1 MADIVSPEK
10 RSQNMSAIRSKN
22 TKPEVYLRK
31 LLFAQGYRYRIAD
44 KSVPGHPDIFLRKY
58 NTAIFVNGCF
68 WHRHPDCK
76 YAYTPKSRV
85 EFWQK
90 KFDDNV
96 QRDAVVKAELLERG
110 IKRLIVWECT
120 IKRMMKSSDIERQQN
135 CKVVTEEVPTHN
147 MNSPKIPDVCA
158 AHNIECIDFIAF
170 AREEKFAF

>member
-68 WHRHPDCK
+68 WHRHLGCK
-76 YAYTPKSRV
+76 YARVAWNSGRKSLMIMS
-85 EFWQK
+85 
-90 KFDDNV
+90 DGIV
-96 QRDAVVKAELLERG
+96 Q
-110 IKRLIVWECT
+110 
-120 IKRMMKSSDIERQQN
+120 
-135 CKVVTEEVPTHN
+135 
-147 MNSPKIPDVCA
+147 
-158 AHNIECIDFIAF
+158 
-170 AREEKFAF
+170 

>member
-58 NTAIFVNGCF
+58 NTAIFVNYTYIYYSG
-68 WHRHPDCK
+68 CK
-76 YAYTPKSRV
+76 YAYMPKSRV
-85 EFWQK
+85 DFWQK

-96 QRDAVVKAELLERG
+96 RRDAAVKAELLERG
-110 IKRLIVWECT
+110 IKCLIVWECT
-120 IKRMMKSSDIERQQN
+120 IKQMMKNPGIEKN
-135 CKVVTEEVPTHN
+135 NYTT
-147 MNSPKIPDVCA
+147 VCGF
-158 AHNIECIDFIAF
+158 FIF
-170 AREEKFAF
+170 N